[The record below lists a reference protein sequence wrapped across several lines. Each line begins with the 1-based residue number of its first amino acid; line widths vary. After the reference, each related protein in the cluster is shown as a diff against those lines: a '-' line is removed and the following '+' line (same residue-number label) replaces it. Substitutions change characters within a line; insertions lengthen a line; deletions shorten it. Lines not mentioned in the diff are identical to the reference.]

1 MLINENKILL
11 LTDGM
16 MPGGVERH
24 VVHLANGLYKKGVLV
39 SVAATD
45 GPFRNLLDPLIPFLQ
60 LPLLYDGTSRKRPLG
75 FLSAVLILQKYIQ
88 DNKISIIH
96 SHKRYTDFIA
106 RLVVSFSREIVH
118 VSTCHSLFT
127 DMTWLP
133 SFGYYTIACSKN
145 VEKMLIHVFGK
156 SAQSVRTIYNCAPA
170 LSKYSAEQKIRIKE
184 QFGIPAQVRIICS
197 VGSLIKI
204 KNPEALLR
212 AFVNLITDQR
222 MTDIHLVIVGEGD
235 QVDFVNK
242 YVDRHALHKR
252 VTLLPANT
260 PVEEVF
266 NIAEFCVLSSVREGF
281 PLVLLE
287 AASIGKPYIATE
299 IGGVAEFIE
308 HNKNGILVPQ
318 NDTSALTEAISYLLN
333 NPSSVQLFGENA
345 RMKYQQYF
353 TLERMIKETMEVYE
367 HMLKIKDTKA

>member
-1 MLINENKILL
+1 MHKNEMKILL

-24 VVHLANGLYKKGVLV
+24 VVHLANGLNKNGVQV

-45 GPFRNLLDPLIPFLQ
+45 GPFRNILDSSIPFLK
-60 LPLLYDGTSRKRPLG
+60 LPLLYDGTSHKRPWG
-75 FLSAVLILQKYIQ
+75 FLRTILILQRYIQ

-106 RLVVSFSREIVH
+106 RLVVSLSRNTVH
-118 VSTCHSLFT
+118 MSTCHSLFSN
-127 DMTWLP
+127 MTWLP

-156 SAQSVRTIYNCAPA
+156 SAQSVRTIYNCVPA
-170 LSKYSAEQKIRIKE
+170 LSEYPVEHKKRIKE
-184 QFGIPAQVRIICS
+184 KFGIPTQSRIMCS
-197 VGSLIKI
+197 VGSLIKE
-204 KNPEALLR
+204 KTPEALLR

-222 MTDIHLVIVGEGD
+222 MTDIHLVIVGEGE
-235 QVDFVNK
+235 QSQFVNE

-252 VTLLPANT
+252 VTLLPANA

-287 AASIGKPYIATE
+287 AASIGKPYIATDV
-299 IGGVAEFIE
+299 GGVAEFIE
-308 HNKNGILVPQ
+308 HNNNGILVPPH
-318 NDTSALTEAISYLLN
+318 DISALTKAISYLLN
-333 NPSSVQLFGENA
+333 NPNSVQMYGENA
-345 RMKYQQYF
+345 QMKYQQNF
-353 TLERMIKETMEVYE
+353 TLDQMIKETMEVYE
-367 HMLKIKDTKA
+367 HILKMNGAKA